1 MCIRDRLLVCQEKI
15 KEEIKFADF
24 FSVIADETTDVSLT
38 FQLAIVFRYVL
49 PNGEPVE
56 RFWGF
61 IHPPDMT
68 QTRSLDAFMTPKKC

>member
-1 MCIRDRLLVCQEKI
+1 MLLVCQEKI

-61 IHPPDMT
+61 IHPTGHDSDSVSYT
-68 QTRSLDAFMTPKKC
+68 HLDVYKRQR